1 MPLKKTKK
9 TVLAGDIGGTKTH
22 LAIFAPESGVRAPLL
37 QATFVSRN
45 YASLEALAREFL
57 SGVDTKVECA
67 SFGVAGPVVEGRARI
82 TNLPWVMDE
91 TQLADALDLASVQLL
106 NDLEAIASAVP
117 SLEVGDRAVL
127 NRGSVARGGAIAVI
141 APGTGLGEAYL
152 TWDGTRYRA
161 HPSEGGHADFAP
173 NDELETRMLLHLH
186 RRLAHVS
193 WERVCSGNGLPNI
206 YGFLK
211 DTGHAEEPDW
221 LAGELAAAD
230 DPTAVIVNAAL
241 NPKRACRLCQSTLK
255 MFVAILGA
263 EAGNLA
269 LKVMATGG
277 VFLGGGIAPRIM
289 PALQG
294 GIFMEA
300 FTRKGR
306 MSPLM
311 KQVPVYVITNPD
323 AALWGA
329 ARQALG
335 STS

>member
-1 MPLKKTKK
+1 MPLKNTKK

-141 APGTGLGEAYL
+141 APGTGLGEAASEV
-152 TWDGTRYRA
+152 RA
-161 HPSEGGHADFAP
+161 HSLGGAGD
-173 NDELETRMLLHLH
+173 DDLQSGELH
-186 RRLAHVS
+186 RRRIPRRCRPVAGRRS
-193 WERVCSGNGLPNI
+193 KLPSCVR
-206 YGFLK
+206 
-211 DTGHAEEPDW
+211 
-221 LAGELAAAD
+221 LAGISSD
-230 DPTAVIVNAAL
+230 
-241 NPKRACRLCQSTLK
+241 
-255 MFVAILGA
+255 G
-263 EAGNLA
+263 
-269 LKVMATGG
+269 
-277 VFLGGGIAPRIM
+277 
-289 PALQG
+289 
-294 GIFMEA
+294 
-300 FTRKGR
+300 
-306 MSPLM
+306 
-311 KQVPVYVITNPD
+311 
-323 AALWGA
+323 
-329 ARQALG
+329 
-335 STS
+335 